1 MLNRSLSHRSL
12 KIGLALGLALGWAGA
27 LAAADDLPKGE
38 ALLDK
43 YIEVTGGKAA
53 YAKIH
58 SDMTSGTVEF
68 KAMGLK
74 GTVTTYSAEPD
85 KKYSEVLIDGIGKM
99 QEGVNGGVAWSNSAM
114 QGPRVKE
121 GDEQAETLL
130 QAKFNSDLNWRDQ
143 FKTAETVGVET
154 VEGKECYKVVLTPK
168 TGSPS
173 TRWLDKE
180 SNLLVKMSMT
190 NKGPMGEI
198 QSDTLLSDYRKEGL
212 VLVPHKMNV
221 KAGPMEFVAT
231 IDTVQHNPEI
241 PKDRFD
247 IPDEVKALLKK
258 PK

>member
-1 MLNRSLSHRSL
+1 MNRSLGTRSL
-12 KIGLALGLALGWAGA
+12 QIGLALTFAGA
-27 LAAADDLPKGE
+27 LAAAADLPKGE

-53 YAKIH
+53 HAKIH
-58 SDMTSGTVEF
+58 SDMTTGTMEF

-74 GTVTTYSAEPD
+74 GKITTYGAEPD
-85 KKYSEVLIDGIGKM
+85 KKYSEVLLDGVGKM
-99 QEGVNGGVAWSNSAM
+99 QEGVNGDVAWSLSAM

-121 GDEQAETLL
+121 GDEKTETLL

-154 VEGKECYKVVLTPK
+154 VDGKECYKVVLTPK

-173 TRWLDKE
+173 TRWFDKE
-180 SNLLVKMSMT
+180 SNLLVKLAMT
-190 NKGPMGEI
+190 SKSAMGEI
-198 QSDTLLSDYRKEGL
+198 QSEMLVSDYRKEGDIL
-212 VLVPHKMNV
+212 LPHKMIV

-231 IDTVQHNPEI
+231 VDTVQHNPEI

-247 IPDEVKALLKK
+247 VPDEIKALLKK
-258 PK
+258 P